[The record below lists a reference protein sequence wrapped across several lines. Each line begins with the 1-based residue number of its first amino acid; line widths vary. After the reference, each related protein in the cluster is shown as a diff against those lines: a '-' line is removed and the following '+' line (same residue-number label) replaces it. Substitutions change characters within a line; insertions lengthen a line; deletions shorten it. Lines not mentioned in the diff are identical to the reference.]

1 MYKLIIKSESHL
13 DLALEDA
20 WDTDHQSWTQYV
32 RSLPDVVAATW
43 DGEITTITFESEELK
58 NWFVLKYS

>member
-1 MYKLIIKSESHL
+1 MHKLIIKSESHL
-13 DLALEDA
+13 DLVLEDA
-20 WDTDHQSWTQYV
+20 WDNDRQSWTQYV
-32 RSLPDVVAATW
+32 RSLPDVVFATW